1 MWTARIVTSAQPP
14 AKATVSRRRL
24 LLGGA
29 ALGGGAALAGAAAGA
44 AVATSAATADQ
55 PPAGP
60 DDAVGQ
66 ATVDPHGAHQAGI
79 ATPLQSFAAIV
90 ALNLTSTTDRAALAR
105 LMRLWTDDIE
115 RLTAGRPALADP
127 VPELASVPASLTIT
141 VGFGPRVFDL
151 DGLAASKPAW
161 LVDLPV
167 FAGDELLP
175 EWTGGDV
182 IVQVCANDPVTV
194 AHAQRVLL
202 NDATA
207 FATLAWVQQGFHRA
221 VGTTPAG
228 TVGRNLM
235 GQVDG
240 IINPVPGSADFDEV
254 VWSDAPA
261 WLSGGSGM
269 VIRRARME
277 LDTWTALDRSARE
290 ETIGRTLSD
299 GAPLTG
305 GGPNDAVDLE
315 AVDDRGLLVIP
326 PTAHVRLA
334 APATPLERI
343 YRRPYNY
350 DAAVPGQAGLI
361 FIAFAA
367 DPAAQFLPIQQ
378 RLAEADL
385 LNTWITYQGSAI
397 VAVLPGFE
405 SGGWLGQ
412 SLLEP

>member
-1 MWTARIVTSAQPP
+1 MRSRV
-14 AKATVSRRRL
+14 TVSRRGL

-44 AVATSAATADQ
+44 AVAASAPSPDAEVVA
-55 PPAGP
+55 
-60 DDAVGQ
+60 DDALGQ
-66 ATVDPHGAHQAGI
+66 AVVNPFGSHQAGI
-79 ATPLQSFAAIV
+79 ATPLQSFASV
-90 ALNLTSTTDRAALAR
+90 LALNLKPATDRVALSR
-105 LMRLWTDDIE
+105 LMRLWTDDIV

-127 VPELASVPASLTIT
+127 VPELATVPASLTIT
-141 VGFGPRVFDL
+141 VGFGPGIFAL
-151 DGLAASKPAW
+151 DGLAPARPSW
-161 LVDLPV
+161 LVALPE
-167 FAGDELLP
+167 FAGDALLP

-202 NDATA
+202 NDAAA
-207 FATLAWVQQGFHRA
+207 FSTLAWVQQGFHRA
-221 VGTTPAG
+221 VGSTPAG

-240 IINPVPGSADFDEV
+240 IINPVPGTADFDEV
-254 VWSDAPA
+254 VWSTAPP
-261 WLSGGSGM
+261 WLVGGTGM

-277 LDTWTALDRSARE
+277 LDTWTALDRKARE
-290 ETIGRTLSD
+290 ETIGRTLAD

-305 GGPNDAVDLE
+305 GGPNDAVDLK
-315 AVDDRGLLVIP
+315 AVDERGLLVIP

-334 APATPLERI
+334 APATPHERI

-367 DPAAQFLPIQQ
+367 DPATQFLPIQL
-378 RLAEADL
+378 RLAASDL

-397 VAVLPGFE
+397 AAVLPGFE
-405 SGGWLGQ
+405 PDGWLGQ
-412 SLLEP
+412 TLLEA